1 MSTAQLPVD
10 LPEIQGAIY
19 RVALSLDAFLVNGLQ
34 YGVLR
39 QVTANGFLQKAAGTL
54 LSDLTSLEEQAR
66 RAPATSQL
74 KVTEA
79 LAGLR
84 GKCQRL
90 VDLVTGLSSFR
101 TLPLE
106 QLRSSVS
113 QIPVLREGC
122 VNQIQE
128 LEACLRTPEPFYQS
142 RPAHSAAAVNDF
154 LVNLE
159 GIFAQEWSASTDG
172 GERH

>member
-1 MSTAQLPVD
+1 MNTAQ

-39 QVTANGFLQKAAGTL
+39 QFTANGFLQRAAGTL

-74 KVTEA
+74 KLTEA

-84 GKCQRL
+84 ASCQRL
-90 VDLVTGLSSFR
+90 VDLVMELRSFR
-101 TLPLE
+101 TLSLE
-106 QLRSSVS
+106 QLRSTVS
-113 QIPVLREGC
+113 QVPVLRDAC

-142 RPAHSAAAVNDF
+142 RPAHSAAAVNGF
-154 LVNLE
+154 LTNLE
-159 GIFAQEWSASTDG
+159 GVFVQEWSASAEG
-172 GERH
+172 RG